1 MCGLV
6 GWIDFNKNLK
16 AHVETLVAMEETM
29 RRRGPDDGG
38 VWVSTHAGVGHR
50 RLSLVDLEGGVQPM
64 ISETPNG
71 SVVLV
76 YTGEIYNFVELRSE
90 LKAAG
95 YSFRSRSDT
104 EVVLLSYL
112 HWGDRCVEHFN
123 GMFAFAI
130 WDERRQ
136 TLLLARDRLGIKP
149 LYYYLYEGGIL
160 FASEPKGILAN
171 SLYTPA
177 IRLGALPILL
187 QPRLATAGHTP
198 LTGIMEVEP
207 ARTITFNREGLTAKR
222 YWKLESAPH
231 PDDYDTTVARVR
243 DLMHDI
249 VARQIVADVPCAAML
264 SGGIDST
271 AVAALAIRKMA
282 AAGNTAKLKTFCV
295 SFDSDHTSFIATDL
309 RPEVDS
315 PYALEVATWL
325 GTDHH
330 DINIGAE
337 QIERVLLDCC
347 QSRDLPGF
355 GQFDASMFL
364 LCQHIAKH
372 GKIALSGEAA
382 DEIFGGYP
390 LFHDEALLAHN
401 NFPWLRNG
409 PRLTDYLVPE
419 LKDLIR
425 PTELELDTYAQLL
438 ADVPRLPGE
447 NRKEARIREA
457 LYLNMQGPLAVILD
471 RKDRISMANSLEVRV
486 PFCDHRLVEYMWN
499 VPWSMKCQTGV
510 KGILKDAMKPYVP
523 DVVRHRRKSAYPG
536 MHNHA
541 FEETFYNQAVAAVEH
556 QQSPFYGMFDAAKI
570 RELVSR
576 MQQDKTWVNASHLL
590 IPLVEASRWLRTYQV
605 NFS

>member
-16 AHVETLVAMEETM
+16 SHAETLVAMTETM

-38 VWVSTHAGVGHR
+38 IWLSTHAGLGHR
-50 RLSLVDLEGGVQPM
+50 RLSLIDLEGGVQPM
-64 ISETPNG
+64 ISATANG

-90 LKAAG
+90 LRTAG
-95 YSFRSRSDT
+95 YTFDSRSDT

-112 HWGDRCVEHFN
+112 HWGDRCVERFN

-130 WDERRQ
+130 WDERSQ

-171 SLYTPA
+171 SLYKRG
-177 IRLGALPILL
+177 INLGALPILL
-187 QPRLATAGHTP
+187 QPRLATAGQTP
-198 LTGIMEVEP
+198 LTGILEVQP
-207 ARTITFNREGLTAKR
+207 ARTLMFNRQGLTQR
-222 YWKLESAPH
+222 CYWQLESAPH
-231 PDDYDTTVARVR
+231 PEDYETTVSRVR
-243 DLMHDI
+243 DLMQDI

-271 AVAALAIRKMA
+271 AVAALAIEKMV
-282 AAGNTAKLKTFCV
+282 AAGNTTKLKTFCV
-295 SFDSDHTSFIATDL
+295 SFDSDQSSFIATDL

-315 PYALEVATWL
+315 PYAQQVATWL

-330 DINIGAE
+330 DISISAE
-337 QIERVLLDCC
+337 HIERVLLDCC
-347 QSRDLPGF
+347 RSRDLPGF

-364 LCQHIAKH
+364 MCQHIAQH

-390 LFHDEALLAHN
+390 LFHDEALLAHD

-419 LKDLIR
+419 LQDLIR
-425 PTELELDTYAQLL
+425 PAELEKDTYAQLL
-438 ADVPRLPGE
+438 GQVPSLPGE
-447 NRKEARIREA
+447 SRKDARIREA

-471 RKDRISMANSLEVRV
+471 RKDRISMANGLEVRV

-499 VPWSMKCQTGV
+499 VPWSMKCQNGV
-510 KGILKDAMKPYVP
+510 KGILKDAMQPYVP
-523 DVVRHRRKSAYPG
+523 DVVLHRRKSAYPG
-536 MHNHA
+536 MHNRA
-541 FEETFYNQAVAAVEH
+541 FEEAFYKQALAAVED
-556 QQSPFYGMFDAAKI
+556 QQSPFYGMFDPAKI

-576 MQQDKTWVNASHLL
+576 MQHDKSWVNASHLL
-590 IPLVEASRWLRTYQV
+590 IPLVEGSRWLRAYQV
-605 NFS
+605 SFS